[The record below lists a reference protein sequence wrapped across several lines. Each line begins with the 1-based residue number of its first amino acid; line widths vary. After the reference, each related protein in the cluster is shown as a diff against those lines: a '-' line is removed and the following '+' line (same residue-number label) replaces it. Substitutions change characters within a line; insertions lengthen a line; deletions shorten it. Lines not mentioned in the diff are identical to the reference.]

1 MTERNDAAIATPTDD
16 AWPYARIFITGGS
29 GYVGRNLIRHFAGKG
44 IPVTALARSAK
55 AERVVA
61 ELGATPFSGDL
72 FGADLVRGMEGC
84 DVLIHAAADIDHGP
98 GTESQQRINEEGTKA
113 VFEAAR
119 AGGIQR
125 AIYLSTESVL
135 ADGRPLINVDERHPL
150 PRRPAGS
157 YSRSKAAAERHALS
171 CNGGGMEVIAVRPR
185 FVWGR
190 DDTTALPN
198 LLGAVQSGQFAWIS
212 GGDYLTTTTHIG
224 NLCHG
229 IELAMAKGKGGEI
242 YFLGDE
248 EPVRFRE
255 FATALM
261 ATQGVTA
268 PEKSVPRALLRFI
281 AGVGDRLH
289 KLSGGK
295 ITAPLTLPSLAT
307 SAVTITLNIDKAR
320 RDLGYAPVM
329 TREAGLAEMAAEHR
343 NAAGQGG

>member
-1 MTERNDAAIATPTDD
+1 MTERDDAAIAAAT
-16 AWPYARIFITGGS
+16 AAGWPIARIFITGGS
-29 GYVGRNLIRHFAGKG
+29 GYVGRNLIRHFVGKA
-44 IPVTALARSAK
+44 IPVTALARSARS
-55 AERVVA
+55 ERVVA

-72 FGADLVRGMEGC
+72 ISADLVPGMEGC
-84 DVLIHAAADIDHGP
+84 DVLIHAAADTDHGP
-98 GTESQQRINEEGTKA
+98 GTESQQRVNEEGTKA
-113 VFEAAR
+113 VFKAAR

-157 YSRSKAAAERHALS
+157 YSRSKAAAERYALS
-171 CNGGGMEVIAVRPR
+171 NNGGGMDVIVVRPR

-190 DDTTALPN
+190 DDTTALPH

-212 GGDYLTTTTHIG
+212 GGDYLTTTIHIA

-229 IELAMAKGKGGEI
+229 IELAIARGKGGEI

-248 EPVRFRE
+248 GPVRFRD

-281 AGVGDRLH
+281 AGVGDRLYG
-289 KLSGGK
+289 LSGGK
-295 ITAPLTLPSLAT
+295 ITAPLTLQSFAT
-307 SAVTITLNIDKAR
+307 SAVTITLNIGKAR
-320 RDLGYAPVM
+320 RELGYAPIM
-329 TREAGLAEMAAEHR
+329 TREAGLAEMTANLQ
-343 NAAGQGG
+343 NAAQ

>member
-1 MTERNDAAIATPTDD
+1 MTERNDAAIAAATAA
-16 AWPYARIFITGGS
+16 AWPIARIFITGGS
-29 GYVGRNLIRHFAGKG
+29 GYVGRNLIRHFVGRG

-55 AERVVA
+55 SERVVA

-72 FGADLVRGMEGC
+72 LSADLVRGMEGC
-84 DVLIHAAADIDHGP
+84 DVLIHAAADTDHGP
-98 GTESQQRINEEGTKA
+98 GTESQQRVNEKGTKA

-119 AGGIQR
+119 AGGVQR
-125 AIYLSTESVL
+125 AILLSTESVL
-135 ADGRPLINVDERHPL
+135 ADGRPIINVDESHPL

-157 YSRSKAAAERHALS
+157 YSRSKAAAERCALS
-171 CNGGGMEVIAVRPR
+171 YNGDGMAVIAVRPR

-198 LLGAVQSGQFAWIS
+198 LLGAVQSGRFAWIS
-212 GGDYLTTTTHIG
+212 GGDYLTTTIHIA

-229 IELAMAKGKGGEI
+229 IELAIARGKGGEI

-248 EPVRFRE
+248 EPVRFRD

-261 ATQGVTA
+261 STQGVKA
-268 PEKSVPRALLRFI
+268 PEKSVPRPMLRFI

-295 ITAPLTLPSLAT
+295 IAAPLTLQSFAT
-307 SAVTITLNIDKAR
+307 SAVTITLNIGKAR
-320 RDLGYAPVM
+320 RELGYAPII
-329 TREAGLAEMAAEHR
+329 TREAGLAEMAAENR
-343 NAAGQGG
+343 NAWR